1 MYIYIL
7 YSYLRYCI
15 INVLKYHIMIDKII
29 SYSVNNKLII
39 GLMTLALIAT
49 GLWSMKQVPLDA
61 VPDITNNQVQII
73 TTSPNLGTTD
83 IEQFV
88 TYPVELA
95 MANLPGVNEIR
106 SVSRFGLS
114 VVTVVFEESMG
125 TYLPRQV
132 VSEKLNEVKNDIP
145 KNFGSP
151 AMGPISS
158 GLGEI
163 YQYSLQVD
171 KEFANKYTSTKL
183 RSIQDWIIR
192 RQLAMV
198 EGVVEI
204 NTIGGKQKQ
213 YEIAIDPDKLQSYKL
228 SISDVYKAIDEN
240 NSNTGGAYIEKDH
253 KASFIRG
260 EGILK
265 STKDIEN
272 ILVSIK
278 NNTPILVKDLAKV
291 HIGSAIRYGAL
302 TQNGKETVGG
312 IIMMIKDG
320 NSNEVITKVKERIV
334 DIQKSLPE
342 GVKIVPL
349 LDRSKLIYKTTST
362 VAGNL
367 LEGGLIVI
375 FILVILLGNW
385 RGGLIVAST
394 IPLSLFFAFI
404 MMNIFGVWANL
415 MSLGAI
421 DFGIIVDGSV
431 IIVESIVFYISRGG
445 NNIKTK
451 SDMDAIS
458 IKSSSKMMNA
468 AFFGQFII
476 LIVFIPILALEGVEG
491 KMFRPMAQTFAFALI
506 GAMIL
511 CLTYVPMISSIFLK
525 AKKDKKLTF
534 GDKIILKIENFFEP
548 ILSTVL
554 KKTKI
559 VITLSIIL
567 LSSAVFIFSRMGGEF
582 IPQLDEGDLAFHALL
597 KPGSSLTEMVNTT
610 KKIESLLLKEY
621 PEVKDIA
628 SRIGVADIPT
638 DPMPMDIADVFV
650 ILKDKKEW
658 VSAESKDELIS
669 KMKKTLNTLPGVNYE
684 FTQPIEMRFNELLT
698 GVREDVAI
706 KLFGED
712 LDVLAA
718 KAQEIGSLITGIQ
731 GVADMRIEAT
741 AGLPQITIDY
751 NNERLALYGVSI
763 KQLNELVSSAF
774 AGAKAGVIF
783 EGEKRFDLVL
793 RLQDKNR
800 SNINDIKNLYVN
812 IPNGSQIP
820 LRELA
825 DISYKS
831 GPMQITRENTNR
843 RTYVGINVRGRDVKS
858 LVNEIQD
865 TLDSQLDLPAGYY
878 IRYGGAFENL
888 ERATGRLKIVIPIA
902 LALIFMLIFF
912 ALKSFKQSIMI
923 FMAIPFACIGG
934 IYALYLRDM
943 PFSISAGVGFIVL
956 FGVAVLNGLVLIGS
970 LNELKE
976 NGVENIKDRII
987 AGVKSR
993 IRPIIL
999 TASTDVLGFLPMAIS
1014 SSAGAEVQR
1023 PLATVV
1029 IGGLITATML
1039 TLLVLPI
1046 LYQYLETKE
1055 QKTKKKIKMN
1065 KTALAGIFIFCMIGS
1080 NINAQEKN
1088 SNIIN
1093 LKELISTA
1101 KKNYP
1106 GFEINKLE
1114 IEKKKH
1120 LLKTSIDMGISSI
1133 SYSSEGMGG
1142 ATDSQTS
1149 GFNFAQNEIDIFS
1162 IGAKSSYNKK
1172 NLELSQSLSKI
1183 DDMTLERS
1191 IRQDWT
1197 DAIKFKMIYQ
1207 LSKELNSIYVKFE
1220 NSARLKYEYQEASKL
1235 EYLWAKNESRQ
1246 IEISMYEANKNYKIS
1261 LLKLN
1266 FWMKSDKTLD
1276 VEIISNKDMLN
1287 IENKTLDVSHPYI
1300 KAAQE
1305 KQALDLE
1312 NVNLKKKA
1320 LLPKLNLE
1328 YGIQKIA
1335 NKTGFYKYQI
1345 GISLPIFNRTE
1356 KANIRFAKT
1365 QADISQLNVL
1375 EKQLTL
1381 KNNIDKT
1388 YLEYTQLKQSVDILT
1403 KESLLLSEEQIK
1415 GAQFAYKA
1423 GELDYI
1429 QFSTNLKQAI
1439 DIKLKYIYTF
1449 NKYMQAYNSLMFF
1462 TNKQ

>member
-1 MYIYIL
+1 
-7 YSYLRYCI
+7 
-15 INVLKYHIMIDKII
+15 MIDRII

-95 MANLPGVNEIR
+95 MANLPGVTEIR

-114 VVTVVFEESMG
+114 VVTVVFEEDMG

-132 VSEKLNEVKNDIP
+132 VAEKLNEVKSDIP
-145 KNFGSP
+145 ENFGSP
-151 AMGPISS
+151 TMGPISS

-171 KEFANKYTSTKL
+171 KEFKNKYTPTKL

-198 EGVVEI
+198 PGVVEI

-213 YEIAIDPDKLQSYKL
+213 YEIAINPKKLLSYNL
-228 SISDVYKAIDEN
+228 SISDVYQAATAN

-265 STKDIEN
+265 DISDIEN
-272 ILVSIK
+272 IVVSMNEGVAILIK
-278 NNTPILVKDLAKV
+278 DVAKV
-291 HIGSAIRYGAL
+291 QIGSAIRYGAL
-302 TQNGKETVGG
+302 TQNGEETVGG

-320 NSNEVITKVKERIV
+320 NSNEVIKRVKERISE
-334 DIQKSLPE
+334 IQKSLPE
-342 GVKIVPL
+342 GVKIEPL

-367 LEGGLIVI
+367 VEGGLIVI

-394 IPLSLFFAFI
+394 IPLSLLFAFI

-431 IIVESIVFYISRGG
+431 IIVESIVFTITQRG
-445 NNIKTK
+445 NKLKTK
-451 SDMDAIS
+451 SEMDDIS

-511 CLTYVPMISSIFLK
+511 CLTYVPMISSIVLK
-525 AKKDKKLTF
+525 PKKDNKLSF
-534 GDKIILKIENFFEP
+534 GDKIILKIENVFEP
-548 ILSTVL
+548 ILILVL
-554 KKTKI
+554 KKTKLI
-559 VITLSIIL
+559 IYSSLIL
-567 LSSAVFIFSRMGGEF
+567 LASSVFIFSRMGGEF

-597 KPGSSLTEMVNTT
+597 KPGSSLSEMISTT

-621 PEVKDIA
+621 PEVIDIA

-650 ILKDKKEW
+650 ILKEKSEW
-658 VSAESKDELIS
+658 VSAESKDELIT
-669 KMKKTLNTLPGVNYE
+669 KMKKTLNSLPGVNYE

-712 LDVLAA
+712 LDILAV
-718 KAQEIGSLITGIQ
+718 KAQEIGSLVNGIQ

-751 NNERLALYGVSI
+751 KHERLALYGVSI
-763 KQLNELVSSAF
+763 KDLNDLVSAAF
-774 AGAKAGVIF
+774 AGNKAGVIF
-783 EGEKRFDLVL
+783 EGEKRFDLVV
-793 RLQDKNR
+793 RLQAQNR
-800 SNINDIKNLYVN
+800 TNIDDIKNLFVQ

-820 LRELA
+820 LKELA
-825 DISYKS
+825 DISYKA
-831 GPMQITRENTNR
+831 GPMQISRENTNR

-858 LVNEIQD
+858 LVHEIQEK
-865 TLDSQLDLPAGYY
+865 LDANLVLPAGYY

-912 ALKSFKQSIMI
+912 ALKSFKQAMMI

-934 IYALYLRDM
+934 IYALWLRDM

-970 LNELKE
+970 LNELKDD
-976 NGVENIKDRII
+976 GVTNIKDRII
-987 AGVKSR
+987 RGVKSR

-1039 TLLVLPI
+1039 TLLVLPV

-1055 QKTKKKIKMN
+1055 QKAKSKSKVN
-1065 KTALAGIFIFCMIGS
+1065 KTAFAGLLIFVFLGS
-1080 NINAQEKN
+1080 NIQAQQKADHK
-1088 SNIIN
+1088 IN

-1101 KKNYP
+1101 KSNYP
-1106 GFEINKLE
+1106 GFEISQLE
-1114 IEKKKH
+1114 VEKKKH
-1120 LLKTSIDMGISSI
+1120 LLKTSIDLGLSTI
-1133 SYSSEGMGG
+1133 SYSAEGMGG
-1142 ATDSQTS
+1142 IRDAQTT
-1149 GFNFAQNEIDIFS
+1149 GFNFSQSEIDIFS
-1162 IGAKSSYNKK
+1162 IGAKSAFLKK
-1172 NLELSQSLSKI
+1172 DVELIESVRDLEYMSIEK
-1183 DDMTLERS
+1183 S
-1191 IRQDWT
+1191 IRKDWY
-1197 DAIKFKMIYQ
+1197 DATKTKMIYK
-1207 LSKELNSIYVKFE
+1207 LSKELNAIYKGFE

-1235 EYLWAKNESRQ
+1235 EYLWAKNEARQ
-1246 IEISMYEANKNYKIS
+1246 IEISMKEAERRYKVS

-1266 FWMKSDKTLD
+1266 FWMKSDEPLD
-1276 VEIISNKDMLN
+1276 IDLLQAEDIPYIDNKN
-1287 IENKTLDVSHPYI
+1287 FDVSHPYI
-1300 KAAQE
+1300 KSAQIKNE
-1305 KQALDLE
+1305 LDLE
-1312 NVNLKKKA
+1312 NIKVQKKA

-1328 YGIQKIA
+1328 YGIQKIG

-1345 GISLPIFNRTE
+1345 GISLPIFRRTE
-1356 KANIRFAKT
+1356 RAKIRFSKT
-1365 QADISQLNVL
+1365 QANISELNVFQKHL
-1375 EKQLTL
+1375 SL
-1381 KNNIDKT
+1381 KNSIDKT
-1388 YLEYTQLKQSVDILT
+1388 YLEYKQLKEAVDIFT
-1403 KESLLLSEEQIK
+1403 QESLELSVEQIK

-1423 GELDYI
+1423 GELDYM

-1439 DIKLKYIYTF
+1439 DIKLKYIYTL
-1449 NKYMQAYNSLMFF
+1449 NQYLKAYNSLVYF